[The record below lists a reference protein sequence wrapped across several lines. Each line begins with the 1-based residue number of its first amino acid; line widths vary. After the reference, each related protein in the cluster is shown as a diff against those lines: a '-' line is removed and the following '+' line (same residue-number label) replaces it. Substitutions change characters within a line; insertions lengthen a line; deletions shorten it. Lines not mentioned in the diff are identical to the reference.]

1 MYMNAYNSSFK
12 DHEKKTHQILE
23 NLNEIVLTNDRT
35 EMLNERFY

>member
-1 MYMNAYNSSFK
+1 MNAYNSSFK